1 MEAGVVSLGG
11 EAALLSMPGNPGS
24 ARQKASRRPPVNMN
38 ESLAAC
44 SSARAKSAP
53 LRSKPHHT
61 FRRGLNKI

>member
-44 SSARAKSAP
+44 SSARAKSPNRLLCVQSLIILSGEA
-53 LRSKPHHT
+53 
-61 FRRGLNKI
+61 